1 MMTFAPAAFALRA
14 ASRQTSEPR
23 EMKNH
28 SQSASTDSSSVP
40 GAGAAADPL
49 RYTMLLPFVSRSL
62 RTIESEVVWPGR
74 TCMPCTSMP
83 WRSKSRSTN
92 LP

>member
-1 MMTFAPAAFALRA
+1 MMIFAPAAFALRA

-28 SQSASTDSSSVP
+28 SQSARIDSSSVP
-40 GAGAAADPL
+40 GIAASAVPV
-49 RYTMLLPFVSRSL
+49 RYTMLRPFVSRSL
-62 RTIESEVVWPGR
+62 STMESEVVRPGR

-83 WRSKSRSTN
+83 
-92 LP
+92 